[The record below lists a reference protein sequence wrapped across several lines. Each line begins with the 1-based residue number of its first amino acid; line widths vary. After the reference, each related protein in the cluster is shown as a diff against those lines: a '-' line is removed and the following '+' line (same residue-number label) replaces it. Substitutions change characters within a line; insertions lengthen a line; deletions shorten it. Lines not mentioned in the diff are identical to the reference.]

1 MTKNIQKI
9 MKSALL
15 LTDSH
20 LWGIWCYRALKRVGL
35 FFEPVLAEELSEE
48 YLGSFKALFVPGG
61 WSRNKLES
69 LGDEGKRVIRAFVEN
84 GGIYIG
90 ICGGA
95 SLAGLDGLSISPV
108 RRKKERVPSYS
119 GPCRVK
125 FLSKEALLKGIAQ
138 PIFYLWFPPEIEIVD
153 GNAQNSADIIAIFE
167 APLKEAYTSDLCL
180 EDHECDLAHIEKLY
194 NLPLDPN
201 RMQAKPLI
209 FESPFG
215 KGKVFISL
223 IHFDT
228 PNCPAGL
235 MFLKNLAELYE
246 LPKQTYS
253 EPKIFSLPQRSIS
266 LIEKAVSHMKQMVDS
281 LLEFGM
287 RNFLFHRRYPFF
299 IQWKRGI
306 RGLELLN
313 LQYAFEELESLICS
327 GRASSETL
335 QRVGEQIL
343 ELEEDLRQVLETLKK
358 SYILKRFNIDDP
370 LYSEEERR
378 IFGENLKSYG
388 GLYRELINKL
398 ERILCYLWREE
409 RC

>member
-1 MTKNIQKI
+1 
-9 MKSALL
+9 
-15 LTDSH
+15 
-20 LWGIWCYRALKRVGL
+20 
-35 FFEPVLAEELSEE
+35 
-48 YLGSFKALFVPGG
+48 
-61 WSRNKLES
+61 
-69 LGDEGKRVIRAFVEN
+69 
-84 GGIYIG
+84 
-90 ICGGA
+90 
-95 SLAGLDGLSISPV
+95 
-108 RRKKERVPSYS
+108 
-119 GPCRVK
+119 
-125 FLSKEALLKGIAQ
+125 
-138 PIFYLWFPPEIEIVD
+138 
-153 GNAQNSADIIAIFE
+153 
-167 APLKEAYTSDLCL
+167 
-180 EDHECDLAHIEKLY
+180 
-194 NLPLDPN
+194 
-201 RMQAKPLI
+201 MQAKPLI
-209 FESPFG
+209 FESLFG

-358 SYILKRFNIDDP
+358 E
-370 LYSEEERR
+370 LY
-378 IFGENLKSYG
+378 FKTF
-388 GLYRELINKL
+388 
-398 ERILCYLWREE
+398 
-409 RC
+409 